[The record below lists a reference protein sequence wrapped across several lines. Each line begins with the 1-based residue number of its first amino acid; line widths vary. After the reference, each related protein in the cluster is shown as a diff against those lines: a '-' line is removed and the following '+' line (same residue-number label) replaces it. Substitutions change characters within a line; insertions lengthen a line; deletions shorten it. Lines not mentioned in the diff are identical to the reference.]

1 MFADRACVAS
11 QPGTL
16 LLQLHTSTS
25 IVPSLCSKLGITGT
39 KNGRKMKILD
49 IQFDGVISG
58 KVAFGKATYTEAIKH
73 LIPLI
78 DKTEF
83 QRKLQ
88 DKKFYSKLER
98 DIADGCVMPPIT
110 VAFVT
115 DADLRTVQ
123 DIELYVNKNIN
134 HSFVLDGIQRLNTL
148 HRASDVADFDDDFNL
163 YINFILCDS
172 IEKLLYRMIT
182 LNNGQ
187 RPMTPRHQVEIMIAN
202 AFDFKK
208 LGISVVAEKD
218 SSTIAARKSFRKSDI
233 IQAYLAFMADSPIVD
248 NKKIIEEKMDDL
260 LVGKIMAVEPTKY
273 KSSFKEFIK
282 VLAIYQRNPESLK
295 WLKVTNNLVGFA
307 AGAKHSIEELK
318 LIDEDEFASCTD
330 RFDQAFSDFN
340 PSRIKV
346 GKFRRELSCEYFK
359 SFAEYRHL
367 DADELLEHFSELTLN
382 D

>member
-1 MFADRACVAS
+1 M
-11 QPGTL
+11 
-16 LLQLHTSTS
+16 
-25 IVPSLCSKLGITGT
+25 
-39 KNGRKMKILD
+39 NILD

-58 KVAFGKATYTEAIKH
+58 TVAFGKATYTEAINS

-115 DADLRTVQ
+115 SEPLETAK
-123 DIELYVNKNIN
+123 DIEEYVNNNIE

-148 HRASDVADFDDDFNL
+148 HRASEEIAFSDDFIL

-282 VLAIYQRNPESLK
+282 ILAIYQKNPEALK

-307 AGAKHSIEELK
+307 AGAKHSIDELK
-318 LIDEDEFASCTD
+318 LINEDEFADCTEK
-330 RFDQAFSDFN
+330 FDQAFADFN

-359 SFAEYRHL
+359 SFAEYKDL
-367 DADELLEHFSELTLN
+367 DAEELLEHFSELTLN

>member
-1 MFADRACVAS
+1 
-11 QPGTL
+11 
-16 LLQLHTSTS
+16 
-25 IVPSLCSKLGITGT
+25 
-39 KNGRKMKILD
+39 MKILD
-49 IQFDGVISG
+49 TQKDTVING
-58 KVAFGKATYTEAIKH
+58 TVAFGKATYTEAIKA

-98 DIADGCVMPPIT
+98 DIVDGCVMPPIT

-115 DADLRTVQ
+115 DKEFGANNE
-123 DIELYVNKNIN
+123 IEDYVNENIDA
-134 HSFVLDGIQRLNTL
+134 SFVLDGIQRLNTL
-148 HRASDVADFDDDFNL
+148 YRAAEEVEFGDDYVI

-172 IEKLLYRMIT
+172 VEKLLYRMIT

-218 SSTIAARKSFRKSDI
+218 SSATSIRKAFRKADI
-233 IQAYLAFMADSPIVD
+233 IQAYLAFMADSPVVD

-273 KSSFKEFIK
+273 KSSFKEFVK
-282 VLAIYQRNPESLK
+282 LLAAYQSDPESLK

-307 AGAKHSIEELK
+307 AGAKHSIEYLK
-318 LIDEDEFASCTD
+318 LISGAQFATYTD
-330 RFDQAFSDFN
+330 IFDQAFADFN

-359 SFAEYRHL
+359 NFTEYRDL
-367 DADELLEHFSELTLN
+367 DAEDLLEKFSELTLN

>member
-1 MFADRACVAS
+1 
-11 QPGTL
+11 
-16 LLQLHTSTS
+16 
-25 IVPSLCSKLGITGT
+25 
-39 KNGRKMKILD
+39 MKILD
-49 IQFDGVISG
+49 LQYDCVING
-58 KVAFGKATYTEAIKH
+58 TVAFGKASYEEAVAL

-115 DADLRTVQ
+115 AKPVKEK
-123 DIELYVNKNIN
+123 DIEKYVNANIN
-134 HSFVLDGIQRLNTL
+134 SSFVLDGIQRLNTL
-148 HRASDVADFDDDFNL
+148 HRASVTTEFNDNNNL

-172 IEKLLYRMIT
+172 VEKLLYRMIT

-202 AFDFKK
+202 AFDFEA
-208 LGISVVAEKD
+208 LGINVVAEKD
-218 SSTIAARKSFRKSDI
+218 ANMHNSRTSFRKSDI

-260 LVGKIMAVEPTKY
+260 LVGKIMAIEPTKY
-273 KSSFKEFIK
+273 KSSFKEFLGLISIFQK
-282 VLAIYQRNPESLK
+282 NAEAFK
-295 WLKVTNNLVGFA
+295 WLKTTNNLVGFA
-307 AGAKHSIEELK
+307 AGAKHSTKKLKSMNEDQFALCIE
-318 LIDEDEFASCTD
+318 T
-330 RFDQAFSDFN
+330 FDKAFSDFN

-346 GKFRRELSCEYFK
+346 GKYRRELSCEYFK
-359 SFAEYRHL
+359 NLEEYEDL
-367 DADELLEHFSELTLN
+367 DAEELLERFSELTAN

>member
-1 MFADRACVAS
+1 
-11 QPGTL
+11 
-16 LLQLHTSTS
+16 
-25 IVPSLCSKLGITGT
+25 
-39 KNGRKMKILD
+39 MKILD
-49 IQFDGVISG
+49 VQRDTVING
-58 KVAFGKATYTEAIKH
+58 TVAFGRATYTEAIKE

-88 DKKFYSKLER
+88 DKKFYSKLQR

-115 DADLRTVQ
+115 DRELETPE
-123 DIELYVNKNIN
+123 DIEEFVNDNVSG
-134 HSFVLDGIQRLNTL
+134 SFVLDGIQRLNTL
-148 HRASDVADFDDDFNL
+148 HRAAEEVEFTDEFNI

-202 AFDFKK
+202 AFDFKR
-208 LGISVVAEKD
+208 LGLSVVAEKD
-218 SSTIAARKSFRKSDI
+218 SSGTVARKSFRKADI

-248 NKKIIEEKMDDL
+248 NKKIIEEKMDEL

-273 KSSFKEFIK
+273 KSSFKDFIK
-282 VLAIYQRNPESLK
+282 LLVVYQKNAEALK
-295 WLKVTNNLVGFA
+295 WLKVTNNIVGFA

-318 LIDEDEFASCTD
+318 KISEDDFAGYTEV
-330 RFDQAFSDFN
+330 FDQAFSDFN

-359 SFAEYRHL
+359 SFTEYRDL
-367 DADELLEHFSELTLN
+367 DAEELLEHFSELTLN

>member
-1 MFADRACVAS
+1 
-11 QPGTL
+11 
-16 LLQLHTSTS
+16 
-25 IVPSLCSKLGITGT
+25 
-39 KNGRKMKILD
+39 MKILD
-49 IQFDGVISG
+49 TQFDGVISG
-58 KVAFGKATYTEAIKH
+58 KVAFGKATYNEALEK

-115 DADLRTVQ
+115 TKELESDKE
-123 DIELYVNKNIN
+123 IEDYINENIGE
-134 HSFVLDGIQRLNTL
+134 SFVLDGIQRLNTL
-148 HRASDVADFDDDFNL
+148 HRASESVEFSDEYNL

-202 AFDFKK
+202 AFDFQK
-208 LGISVVAEKD
+208 LGVSVVAEKD
-218 SSTIAARKSFRKSDI
+218 ASAISARKSFRKSDI

-273 KSSFKEFIK
+273 KSSFKEFVK
-282 VLAIYQRNPESLK
+282 LLAVYQKNPEALK

-307 AGAKHSIEELK
+307 AGAKHSTEQLK
-318 LIDEDEFASCTD
+318 AIDEDEFAHCTNTFD
-330 RFDQAFSDFN
+330 RAFSDFN

-359 SFAEYRHL
+359 SFAEYKDL
-367 DADELLEHFSELTLN
+367 DAEDLLERFSELTLN

>member
-1 MFADRACVAS
+1 M
-11 QPGTL
+11 
-16 LLQLHTSTS
+16 
-25 IVPSLCSKLGITGT
+25 
-39 KNGRKMKILD
+39 NILD
-49 IQFDGVISG
+49 IQNDTVING
-58 KVAFGKATYTEAIKH
+58 TVAFGRAAYSEAIEH

-88 DKKFYSKLER
+88 DKKFYSKLQR
-98 DIADGCVMPPIT
+98 DLSDGCVMPPIT

-115 DADLRTVQ
+115 DEEFKTIK
-123 DIELYVNKNIN
+123 DIEKYVNANIAN
-134 HSFVLDGIQRLNTL
+134 SFVLDGIQRLNTL
-148 HRASDVADFDDDFNL
+148 HRAAEEFEFGEEHKL
-163 YINFILCDS
+163 YINFIFCDS

-202 AFDFKK
+202 AFDFNK

-218 SSTIAARKSFRKSDI
+218 SSSTIARKSFRKSDI

-248 NKKIIEEKMDDL
+248 NKKIIEEKMDEL

-273 KSSFKEFIK
+273 KSSFKEFVK
-282 VLAIYQRNPESLK
+282 LVATFQRNPESLK

-307 AGAKHSIEELK
+307 AGAKHSIAALK
-318 LIDEDEFASCTD
+318 QIDEDDFAAHITT
-330 RFDQAFSDFN
+330 FDQAFADFN

-359 SFAEYRHL
+359 SFNEYKNL
-367 DADELLEHFSELTLN
+367 DAEELLEHFSELTLN

>member
-1 MFADRACVAS
+1 
-11 QPGTL
+11 
-16 LLQLHTSTS
+16 
-25 IVPSLCSKLGITGT
+25 
-39 KNGRKMKILD
+39 MKILD
-49 IQFDGVISG
+49 IQADSVING
-58 KVAFGKATYTEAIKH
+58 TVAFGKATYTEAIKS

-98 DIADGCVMPPIT
+98 DIVDGCVMPPIT

-115 DADLRTVQ
+115 DKELETIKE
-123 DIELYVNKNIN
+123 IEVFVNSHIES
-134 HSFVLDGIQRLNTL
+134 SFVLDGIQRLNTL
-148 HRASDVADFDDDFNL
+148 FRASEEVEFGDKYII

-172 IEKLLYRMIT
+172 VEKLLYRMIT

-218 SSTIAARKSFRKSDI
+218 SSTVSARKAFRKSDI
-233 IQAYLAFMADSPIVD
+233 IQAYLAFMADSPVVD

-282 VLAIYQRNPESLK
+282 LLAIYQKDPDSLK

-307 AGAKHSIEELK
+307 AGAKHSIEKLK
-318 LIDEDEFASCTD
+318 LINEKEFAECTSV
-330 RFDQAFSDFN
+330 FDQAFADFN

-359 SFAEYRHL
+359 SFVEYKDL
-367 DADELLEHFSELTLN
+367 DAEDLLEHFSELTLN

>member
-1 MFADRACVAS
+1 
-11 QPGTL
+11 
-16 LLQLHTSTS
+16 
-25 IVPSLCSKLGITGT
+25 
-39 KNGRKMKILD
+39 MKILD

-58 KVAFGKATYTEAIKH
+58 KVAFGKATYTEAIEH

-98 DIADGCVMPPIT
+98 DITDGCVMPPIT

-115 DADLRTVQ
+115 DEDLSTVR
-123 DIELYVNKNIN
+123 DIELYVNRNIN

-148 HRASDVADFDDDFNL
+148 HRASEVADFDDEFNL

-282 VLAIYQRNPESLK
+282 ILAIYQRNPESLK

-318 LIDEDEFASCTD
+318 LIDEDEFANCTD

-359 SFAEYRHL
+359 SFAEYRYL

>member
-1 MFADRACVAS
+1 ME
-11 QPGTL
+11 
-16 LLQLHTSTS
+16 
-25 IVPSLCSKLGITGT
+25 
-39 KNGRKMKILD
+39 ILD
-49 IQFDGVISG
+49 VQFDGVISG
-58 KVAFGKATYTEAIKH
+58 NVAFGKATYTEAVEL

-115 DADLRTVQ
+115 SEALEDKSE
-123 DIELYVNKNIN
+123 IETYINANIE

-148 HRASDVADFDDDFNL
+148 HRASESTEFNDEYNL

-202 AFDFKK
+202 AFDFNA
-208 LGISVVAEKD
+208 LGISVLAEKD
-218 SSTIAARKSFRKSDI
+218 ASALNARKSFRKSDI

-248 NKKIIEEKMDDL
+248 NKKIIEEKMDEL
-260 LVGKIMAVEPTKY
+260 LVGKIMAIEPTKY
-273 KSSFKEFIK
+273 KSSFKEF
-282 VLAIYQRNPESLK
+282 VGLLAVFQRNPEGFK

-307 AGAKHSIEELK
+307 AGAKHSIEQLSS
-318 LIDEDEFASCTD
+318 INEDTFADCVEI
-330 RFDQAFSDFN
+330 FDQAFSDFN

-346 GKFRRELSCEYFK
+346 GKYRRDLACEYFK
-359 SFAEYRHL
+359 NFEEYGEL
-367 DADELLEHFSELTLN
+367 DSADLLEQFSELTLN

>member
-1 MFADRACVAS
+1 
-11 QPGTL
+11 
-16 LLQLHTSTS
+16 
-25 IVPSLCSKLGITGT
+25 
-39 KNGRKMKILD
+39 MKILD

-58 KVAFGKATYTEAIKH
+58 TVAFGKATYTEAIH
-73 LIPLI
+73 SLIPLI

-115 DADLRTVQ
+115 SEPLKTAQ
-123 DIELYVNKNIN
+123 DIEEYVNKNIE

-148 HRASDVADFDDDFNL
+148 HRASEEIEFGDDFIL

-218 SSTIAARKSFRKSDI
+218 SSTITARKSFRKSDI

-282 VLAIYQRNPESLK
+282 ILAIYQKNPEALK

-307 AGAKHSIEELK
+307 AGAKHSIDELK
-318 LIDEDEFASCTD
+318 LINEDEFADCTEK
-330 RFDQAFSDFN
+330 FDQAFADFN

-359 SFAEYRHL
+359 SFAEYKDL
-367 DADELLEHFSELTLN
+367 DAEELLEHFSELTLN